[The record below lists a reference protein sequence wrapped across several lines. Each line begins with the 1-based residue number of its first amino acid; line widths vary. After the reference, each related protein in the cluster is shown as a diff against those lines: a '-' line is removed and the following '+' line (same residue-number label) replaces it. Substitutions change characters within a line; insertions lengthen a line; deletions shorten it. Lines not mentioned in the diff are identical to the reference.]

1 MARRVVCVRL
11 TGPCSLLVLNEI
23 INKNLTWRLVK
34 KIKKK
39 KKNLIQLNILNT
51 FCGGCARA
59 LAAALLPGSG

>member
-1 MARRVVCVRL
+1 MARRGVCVRL
-11 TGPCSLLVLNEI
+11 TGPCSLLILNEI

-34 KIKKK
+34 KSKKK
-39 KKNLIQLNILNT
+39 ILIQLNILNT